1 MKILWVKS
9 DFLHPTTKGGH
20 IRTLEILKRLHRRH
34 EIHYLALDLPE
45 QSGGVERSSEY
56 CTKVY
61 PIPHRLPTRPS
72 PRFWLQASS
81 NLFSPIPLAVS
92 RYRSDAMA
100 RQVDRLM
107 RTEAFDAVVCDFLF
121 ASANIADLGA
131 CVLFQHN
138 VEAQIWKRQFEHAAS
153 PAHRYYLGHQYRK
166 MWRYEKN
173 VCARVRRVIA
183 VSDGD
188 AQTMRSEYQAPIV
201 DAVPTGVDLDYFAPP
216 AQPDRA
222 ADLVFVGS
230 MDWMPNVDGVRW
242 FVDQVLPLI
251 RERRPD
257 CSLTIAGRSPGAYI
271 RKLAQIDPCIQVT
284 GTVPDVRPCL
294 WGAALSIVPL
304 RIAGGTRLKIYE
316 AMAARVPVV
325 STSIGA
331 EGLDIRNGEN
341 ILIADSPNEFADS
354 CLELLS
360 NRAASQD
367 MAAAAW
373 EMVSANY
380 SWEVVS
386 QRFEQLLT

>member
-45 QSGGVERSSEY
+45 QSEGVERSSEY
-56 CTKVY
+56 CTKAY
-61 PIPHRLPTRPS
+61 PVPHRLPKRPS
-72 PRFWLQASS
+72 PRFWLQVSS
-81 NLFSPIPLAVS
+81 NLFSAIPLSVS
-92 RYRSDAMA
+92 RYRSDAML
-100 RQVDRLM
+100 RQVDKLR

-121 ASANIADLGA
+121 AAPNITDLGA

-138 VEAQIWKRQFEHAAS
+138 VEAQIWKRQLEHAAN
-153 PAHRYYLGHQYRK
+153 PAHRYYLRDQYRK
-166 MWRYEKN
+166 MWRYESN
-173 VCARVRRVIA
+173 VCGRVKRVIA

-188 AQTMRSEYQAPIV
+188 AQTMRSEYQGSIV
-201 DAVPTGVDLDYFAPP
+201 DSVPTGVDLEYFAPP
-216 AQPDRA
+216 AVRDRA

-230 MDWMPNVDGVRW
+230 MDWMPNVDGMRW

-257 CSLTIAGRSPGAYI
+257 CSLTVAGRSPGAHI
-271 RKLAQIDPCIQVT
+271 RKLAQQDPRIQVT
-284 GTVPDVRPCL
+284 GTVPDVRPYL

-316 AMAARVPVV
+316 AMAAKVPVV

-331 EGLDIRNGEN
+331 EGLDVRNGEN
-341 ILIADSPNEFADS
+341 I
-354 CLELLS
+354 S
-360 NRAASQD
+360 NRRL
-367 MAAAAW
+367 
-373 EMVSANY
+373 SARVR
-380 SWEVVS
+380 E
-386 QRFEQLLT
+386 